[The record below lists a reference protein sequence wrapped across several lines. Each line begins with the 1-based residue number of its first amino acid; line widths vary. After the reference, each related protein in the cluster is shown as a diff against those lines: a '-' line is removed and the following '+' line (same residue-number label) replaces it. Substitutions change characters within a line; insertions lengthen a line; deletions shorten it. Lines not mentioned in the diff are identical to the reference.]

1 MSRKHLFLFG
11 VFANSSFKWARHTSL
26 IIGVLVSILLGGCLT
41 NTDYAASRPEGVEID
56 IESIKSGVSHN
67 RLKKHE
73 MVWERVRWVRD
84 FDTALALSNKHE
96 RPIFLFSMHGQ
107 LDGRC

>member
-1 MSRKHLFLFG
+1 MSRKHLFLSG
-11 VFANSSFKWARHTSL
+11 VFANPSFKWRRYTSL
-26 IIGVLVSILLGGCLT
+26 IIGVLVSIVYAGCF
-41 NTDYAASRPEGVEID
+41 TDTDDAANKPDSVEID
-56 IESIKSGVSHN
+56 IERIKSGVSQN

-84 FDTALALSNKHE
+84 FDTALALSNRHE

>member
-1 MSRKHLFLFG
+1 MSRKHLFLSG
-11 VFANSSFKWARHTSL
+11 VFANPSFKWARYTSL
-26 IIGVLVSILLGGCLT
+26 IFGFLVSFLFGGCLT
-41 NTDYAASRPEGVEID
+41 NTDDVANKLEGVEVD
-56 IESIKSGVSHN
+56 IESIKSGVSQN

-84 FDTALALSNKHE
+84 FDTALALSNRHE

>member
-1 MSRKHLFLFG
+1 M
-11 VFANSSFKWARHTSL
+11 
-26 IIGVLVSILLGGCLT
+26 IIGVLVSIVYAGCF
-41 NTDYAASRPEGVEID
+41 TDTDDAANKPDSVEID
-56 IESIKSGVSHN
+56 IESIKSGVSQN

-84 FDTALALSNKHE
+84 FDTALALSNRHE